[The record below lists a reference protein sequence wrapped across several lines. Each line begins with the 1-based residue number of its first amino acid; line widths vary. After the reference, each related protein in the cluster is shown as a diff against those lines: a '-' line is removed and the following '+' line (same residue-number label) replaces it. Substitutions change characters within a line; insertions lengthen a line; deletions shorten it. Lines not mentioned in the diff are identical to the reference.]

1 MTGILFLTLA
11 HEYWLCSIFCI
22 LNPCSSFTIS
32 STSASRLQW
41 LGSFLCRRGNEYS
54 LSLSEQ
60 AWEEFNH
67 NCTFSK
73 SLTLLKEKKKKKARE
88 ILIQRSRQITLINQ
102 KACAFLQMHA
112 VHAAGSWDCTAV
124 SVLPIQR
131 GEASHMK
138 IACGFR
144 TGAILGLVTY
154 SLFQIMNWIQFVPI
168 YRERIKRCRVS
179 RRINK

>member
-1 MTGILFLTLA
+1 MNIDSVPSFVFWTLA
-11 HEYWLCSIFCI
+11 PLSPSARPAPHVCNGCVAFSVGGEMRTVCHYQSWLERNLITTA
-22 LNPCSSFTIS
+22 N
-32 STSASRLQW
+32 SASLW
-41 LGSFLCRRGNEYS
+41 HNWKGNFFLKKRKQEKYYFREADRS
-54 LSLSEQ
+54 LSLIRKH
-60 AWEEFNH
+60 A
-67 NCTFSK
+67 
-73 SLTLLKEKKKKKARE
+73 L
-88 ILIQRSRQITLINQ
+88 
-102 KACAFLQMHA
+102 LQMHA
-112 VHAAGSWDCTAV
+112 VHAAGSRDCTAV

-131 GEASHMK
+131 GETSHMK